1 MNSEMLCC
9 APPALR
15 SPGLGTS
22 TCFSAAVKAWH
33 ARVRT
38 HQPGGST
45 SPLHT
50 GAHTASSPCTRGAR
64 SHQPIARGN
73 AHYVPPFA
81 HGGARC
87 PLPSHSP
94 LHAALAS
101 PRPLLHSHTNSH
113 PAHSPSPGRTHNRRA
128 RCPLPP
134 HTHLPSHTR
143 AHPASP
149 PPAHS
154 PPGPAAGRGGPA
166 CALPRSV
173 PPRSAPPRP
182 EARRQAGRNAFNGSQ
197 PVHQRQQVLALPAAL
212 GARLGHLQVPQ
223 DALQLRSPRRLLRRD
238 TGSAP
243 RAATGDGEALFVAEE
258 EWLES

>member
-50 GAHTASSPCTRGAR
+50 GAHTASSPCTRG
-64 SHQPIARGN
+64 
-73 AHYVPPFA
+73 
-81 HGGARC
+81 
-87 PLPSHSP
+87 
-94 LHAALAS
+94 
-101 PRPLLHSHTNSH
+101 
-113 PAHSPSPGRTHNRRA
+113 
-128 RCPLPP
+128 CPLPP
-134 HTHLPSHTR
+134 SLAQPPARCPHIPPPPSALTHQLPPRTLPLPRPHAQPQSSLPPPS
-143 AHPASP
+143 AHPPSLAHACTP
-149 PPAHS
+149 RFAPPAHS
-154 PPGPAAGRGGPA
+154 PPGLAAGRGGPA

>member
-134 HTHLPSHTR
+134 HTRLPSHTR

-149 PPAHS
+149 PQPTHRPARQQEGAALPARCPARSRPVRPRPARRLGGRLGGTPLMAHS
-154 PPGPAAGRGGPA
+154 PSISAS
-166 CALPRSV
+166 RSS
-173 PPRSAPPRP
+173 PFPQLSAH
-182 EARRQAGRNAFNGSQ
+182 GS
-197 PVHQRQQVLALPAAL
+197 ATS
-212 GARLGHLQVPQ
+212 
-223 DALQLRSPRRLLRRD
+223 RSPRMRSSSARRA
-238 TGSAP
+238 GSCAEIQAQP
-243 RAATGDGEALFVAEE
+243 RGQRPAMVKLF
-258 EWLES
+258 S